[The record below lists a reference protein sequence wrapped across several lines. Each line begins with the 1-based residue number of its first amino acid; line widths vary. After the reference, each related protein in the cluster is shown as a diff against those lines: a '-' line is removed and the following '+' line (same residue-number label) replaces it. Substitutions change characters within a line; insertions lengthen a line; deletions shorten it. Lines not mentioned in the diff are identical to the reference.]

1 MKNQKKPMS
10 QFSLNKGSFLP
21 QEEKLEVEEKRK
33 KLIIGVPKD
42 RMLYENRVALA
53 PHAVELLVNNGNKV
67 IIESKAGKGAHFDDV
82 TYSEAGAVI
91 VDNIAEVFMSDV
103 VLKVAPFT
111 DEEIKLMHRNQIVI
125 SSLNAANEDKSYI
138 TKLISKKTTAIAFE
152 YIKDIENN
160 SYPIVCSMS
169 EISGTTSILIAAEYL
184 SNVNNGKGEMLGG
197 IAGVSPSDV
206 IIIGAGSAGEFAA
219 KTALALGATVKVF
232 DTSISALRKLQ
243 NNLGRRIFTSIL
255 QPNVLLKAMKTAD
268 VAIGALYS
276 INREKKFIVTE
287 DIIKEMKRGSV
298 IVDIGIDHGG
308 NFETSKI
315 TNHKNS
321 VYIKYG
327 VVHYCVPNIPS
338 RVARTA
344 SYALSNIFGSI
355 LLDISESGGVKQV
368 IKNNLGLRNGVYLF
382 NGILTKQEMGDKFNL
397 PSRDIDLLLAAF

>member
-1 MKNQKKPMS
+1 MKNQKKSMS
-10 QFSLNKGSFLP
+10 QVSLSKGKFLP
-21 QEEKLEVEEKRK
+21 QEEKLEVGGKEK
-33 KLIIGVPKD
+33 KLIIGVPRDKT
-42 RMLYENRVALA
+42 LYENRVALA

-67 IIESKAGKGAHFDDV
+67 IVESKAGEGAHFDDV
-82 TYSEAGAVI
+82 IYSEAGAVI
-91 VDNIAEVFMSDV
+91 VDNFAEVFMSDV
-103 VLKVAPFT
+103 VVKVAPFT
-111 DEEIKLMHRNQIVI
+111 DDEIKLMHRNQIII
-125 SSLNAANEDKSYI
+125 SSLNAANEDKNYI

-152 YIKDIENN
+152 YIKDTDNN

-206 IIIGAGSAGEFAA
+206 VIIGAGTAGEFAA

-232 DTSISALRKLQ
+232 DTSISSLRKLQ
-243 NNLGRRIFTSIL
+243 NNLGSRVFTSIL
-255 QPNVLLKAMKTAD
+255 QPKVLLKAMKTAD

-276 INREKKFIVTE
+276 ITGEKKFIVTE

-298 IVDIGIDHGG
+298 IVDISIDHGG
-308 NFETSKI
+308 CFETSRV

-321 VYIKYG
+321 IFTKYG

-355 LLDISESGGVKQV
+355 LMSISEAGGIKQV
-368 IKNNLGLRNGVYLF
+368 VKNNLGLRNGVYVF